1 MIEKPKEEERM
12 KRSIIF
18 GLVLALVLVAG
29 YGTSFGLMSADGTKL
44 SGPHEQFNIIGHPD
58 HPRKEDCISGDNS
71 NGRAVMIPLKNVSG
85 PSELVCNAEATPDE
99 QTVFV
104 DDEYPTWV
112 TQEPAGAKIYFECGD
127 SFDIID
133 RDGCDN
139 NGATIQVKCDTE
151 EDPLD
156 SSKTQDV
163 IAYDVYMRVLGKPD
177 TCMNIEGF
185 AYDSGQGLWFW
196 SGTVYLNRTGKK
208 STFVKVTDL
217 FDVWWCNVVEV
228 SGNGNGTCETGE
240 VCECDTGTEVE
251 LSVFND
257 VFENYF
263 WNILN
268 DGTRLV
274 QVRLYPK

>member
-1 MIEKPKEEERM
+1 M
-12 KRSIIF
+12 KRSTIF
-18 GLVLALVLVAG
+18 GLVFALVLVTG
-29 YGTSFGLMSADGTKL
+29 YGSAFALTSADGTKL
-44 SGPHEQFNIIGHPD
+44 SGPHEQFNLIGHPN
-58 HPRKEDCISGDNS
+58 HHNNQNCIGGDDS
-71 NGRAVMIPLKNVSG
+71 NGRAIMIPLKNVSG
-85 PSELVCNAEATPDE
+85 PSDLVCNAEAGPDD
-99 QTVFV
+99 QTVFI
-104 DDEYPTWV
+104 DDQYPTWV
-112 TQEPAGAKIYFECGD
+112 TQEPAGAKIYFKCGD

-133 RDGCDN
+133 RDACDT

-151 EDPLD
+151 TDPLNP
-156 SSKTQDV
+156 SGTQDV
-163 IAYDVYMRVLGKPD
+163 IAYDVYIRVLGKPD

-185 AYDSGQGLWFW
+185 AYDGQGLWFN

-240 VCECDTGTEVE
+240 QCACETGTEVE

-257 VFENYF
+257 VFDNYF

-274 QVRLYPK
+274 QVRLYPR